1 VLECDAWLA
10 IFEGMA
16 AGTIDRDE
24 LVARLVD
31 AMGGD
36 ARDLDVEPP

>member
-1 VLECDAWLA
+1 VLEHDRWLA

-16 AGTIDRDE
+16 AGTVDRDA
-24 LVARLVD
+24 LVAHLVD

-36 ARDLDVEPP
+36 PRPNDPEPA